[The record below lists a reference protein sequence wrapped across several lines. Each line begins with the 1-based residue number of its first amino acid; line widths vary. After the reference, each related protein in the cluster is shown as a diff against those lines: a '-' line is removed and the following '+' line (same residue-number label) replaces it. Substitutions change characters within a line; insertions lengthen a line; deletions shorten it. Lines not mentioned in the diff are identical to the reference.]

1 MPLYEYK
8 CRKCG
13 HVFDVI
19 HKISED
25 ARDVPCPVCGTKDP
39 VKQMSAVSSVT
50 GTGTSGTVSGGSC
63 GPGGGGFT

>member
-8 CRKCG
+8 CRSCG

-19 HKISED
+19 HRMSED
-25 ARDVPCPVCGTKDP
+25 ARDVPCPKCGTKDP
-39 VKQMSAVSSVT
+39 VKQMSAVSSL
-50 GTGTSGTVSGGSC
+50 SGGSSSGGSC

>member
-8 CRKCG
+8 CRSCG

-19 HKISED
+19 HRMSED
-25 ARDVPCPVCGTKDP
+25 ARDVPCPKCGTKDP
-39 VKQMSAVSSVT
+39 VKQMSAVSSLT
-50 GTGTSGTVSGGSC
+50 GAGGADTSSGGSC